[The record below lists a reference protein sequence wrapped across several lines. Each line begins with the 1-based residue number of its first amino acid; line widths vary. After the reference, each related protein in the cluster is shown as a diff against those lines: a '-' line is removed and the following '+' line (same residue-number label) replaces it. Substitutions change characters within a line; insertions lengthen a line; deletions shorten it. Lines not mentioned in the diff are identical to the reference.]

1 MREVNLDRIKNCP
14 WDLEFAE
21 KQAYEMCIEAIEEDG
36 LLLKDVRW
44 DELNL
49 TKKQIYKL
57 CLIAV
62 RQNGEALDYVKVQ
75 TEEICIEALKQ
86 DKYAIK
92 YVKDKEK
99 YENIFNIKYLKK
111 QGEAKEVMAIKENGK
126 WLFTVGCQEDID
138 LEEFIYR
145 IYNTDGGFD
154 LERGINVHRQVYVDF
169 LEQFK

>member
-1 MREVNLDRIKNCP
+1 KNQTV
-14 WDLEFAE
+14 EI
-21 KQAYEMCIEAIEEDG
+21 CIEAVKRKG
-36 LLLKDVRW
+36 S
-44 DELNL
+44 
-49 TKKQIYKL
+49 
-57 CLIAV
+57 
-62 RQNGEALDYVKVQ
+62 ALEYVKNK

-86 DKYAIK
+86 NKYSIK

-154 LERGINVHRQVYVDF
+154 LERGINIHRQVYLNF